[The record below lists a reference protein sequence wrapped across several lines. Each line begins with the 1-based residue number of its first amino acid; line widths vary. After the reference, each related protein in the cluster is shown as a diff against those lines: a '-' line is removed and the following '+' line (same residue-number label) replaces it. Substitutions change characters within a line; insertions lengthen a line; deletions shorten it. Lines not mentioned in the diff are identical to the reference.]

1 MIRSTHKKPASA
13 ASILKRTVSSAALAA
28 VIAVGASAALQAQ
41 TPAPAKEAPAKVEAA
56 PDLAPGIA
64 PGVVPGARPG
74 GMEPAPAPAQEAQP
88 GIAPGVVPGARP
100 GGMEAGPPVGADHPA
115 FAPAPAV
122 TPGDNAAVKFSPSD
136 ILSSPDWPCIQRKVA
151 VISPAQVWDGPPID
165 GFKDFDPAIRD
176 LTEILESRRVSP
188 EDADKAIKE
197 YAAKQPEAE
206 RDKKLTELFASLLS
220 EINTDRQFVMSKV
233 EEFQKRQKGRAA
245 ELEREGQKLA
255 EKGIAATDELLPT
268 ETKLT
273 PEQQEYNWN
282 ARIFQER
289 QQNLTMACE
298 IPALIEQ
305 RVFEIGRL
313 IRAQMKS

>member
-1 MIRSTHKKPASA
+1 MIQSTHKKPASA

-28 VIAVGASAALQAQ
+28 VIAFGATAALQAQ
-41 TPAPAKEAPAKVEAA
+41 TPAPANDAPAKVEAA

-74 GMEPAPAPAQEAQP
+74 GMEAA
-88 GIAPGVVPGARP
+88 
-100 GGMEAGPPVGADHPA
+100 PPVGTDHPA

-122 TPGDNAAVKFSPSD
+122 TPGDNAAVKFSTTD
-136 ILSSPDWPCIQRKVA
+136 ILSSPDWPCVQRKVT

-165 GFKDFDPAIRD
+165 GIKEFDPAIRD
-176 LTEILESRRVSP
+176 LTEVLESRRVSP

-197 YAAKQPEAE
+197 YAAQQPEAE
-206 RDKKLTELFASLLS
+206 RDKKLTELFASLLN

-305 RVFEIGRL
+305 RVFEIARL

>member
-1 MIRSTHKKPASA
+1 M
-13 ASILKRTVSSAALAA
+13 
-28 VIAVGASAALQAQ
+28 
-41 TPAPAKEAPAKVEAA
+41 
-56 PDLAPGIA
+56 A

-74 GMEPAPAPAQEAQP
+74 GMES
-88 GIAPGVVPGARP
+88 
-100 GGMEAGPPVGADHPA
+100 GPPVGADHPA
-115 FAPAPAV
+115 FAPMPAV

-136 ILSSPDWPCIQRKVA
+136 IISSPDWPCIQRKVGI
-151 VISPAQVWDGPPID
+151 ISAAQVWDGPPVD
-165 GFKDFDPAIRD
+165 GIKEFDPAIRD
-176 LTEILESRRVSP
+176 LTEILESRRVP
-188 EDADKAIKE
+188 AEEAEKAIKE

-245 ELEREGQKLA
+245 ELEREGEKLA
-255 EKGIAATDELLPT
+255 EQGFAATDELLPT

-298 IPALIEQ
+298 IPVLIEQ
-305 RVFEIGRL
+305 RAFEVARL
-313 IRAQMKS
+313 IRTQMSN

>member
-1 MIRSTHKKPASA
+1 M
-13 ASILKRTVSSAALAA
+13 
-28 VIAVGASAALQAQ
+28 
-41 TPAPAKEAPAKVEAA
+41 
-56 PDLAPGIA
+56 
-64 PGVVPGARPG
+64 
-74 GMEPAPAPAQEAQP
+74 
-88 GIAPGVVPGARP
+88 
-100 GGMEAGPPVGADHPA
+100 
-115 FAPAPAV
+115 
-122 TPGDNAAVKFSPSD
+122 
-136 ILSSPDWPCIQRKVA
+136 
-151 VISPAQVWDGPPID
+151 WDGPPID
-165 GFKDFDPAIRD
+165 GIKDFDPAIRD

-188 EDADKAIKE
+188 EDAEKAIKE
-197 YAAKQPEAE
+197 YAAKLPEAE
-206 RDKKLTELFASLLS
+206 RDKKLTELFASVLN

-305 RVFEIGRL
+305 RAYRDRPPDPRADEELTSLLSRTATRSAPAALAAEARRTSRRL
-313 IRAQMKS
+313 TAASSLRRADSPAPASRRSRRGTT

>member
-1 MIRSTHKKPASA
+1 M
-13 ASILKRTVSSAALAA
+13 LKRTVSSAARAA
-28 VIAVGASAALQAQ
+28 VIALGATAALHAQ
-41 TPAPAKEAPAKVEAA
+41 TPAPAQDAPAKVEAA

-74 GMEPAPAPAQEAQP
+74 GME
-88 GIAPGVVPGARP
+88 
-100 GGMEAGPPVGADHPA
+100 AGPPLGADHPA

-122 TPGDNAAVKFSPSD
+122 TPGDNAAVKFSPTD
-136 ILSSPDWPCIQRKVA
+136 ILSSPDWPCVQRKVA
-151 VISPAQVWDGPPID
+151 VISAAQVWDGPPID
-165 GFKDFDPAIRD
+165 GIKEFDPALRD

-188 EDADKAIKE
+188 EDAEKAIKE
-197 YAAKQPEAE
+197 FAAKQPEAE
-206 RDKKLTELFASLLS
+206 RDKKLTELFASLLN

-245 ELEREGQKLA
+245 ELEREGEKLA

-305 RVFEIGRL
+305 RVFEIARL

>member
-1 MIRSTHKKPASA
+1 MIQSTHKKPAGA

-28 VIAVGASAALQAQ
+28 VIALGATAALHAQ
-41 TPAPAKEAPAKVEAA
+41 TPAPAKDAPAKVEAA

-74 GMEPAPAPAQEAQP
+74 GMEASPQ
-88 GIAPGVVPGARP
+88 
-100 GGMEAGPPVGADHPA
+100 VGTDHPA

-122 TPGDNAAVKFSPSD
+122 TPSDNAAVKFSPSD
-136 ILSSPDWPCIQRKVA
+136 ILSSPDWPCVQRKVP

-165 GFKDFDPAIRD
+165 GIKEFDPAIRD

-188 EDADKAIKE
+188 EDAEKAIKE
-197 YAAKQPEAE
+197 YAAKLPEAD
-206 RDKKLTELFASLLS
+206 RDQKLTELFASLLN

-245 ELEREGQKLA
+245 ELEREGEKLA

-305 RVFEIGRL
+305 RVFEIARL